1 MNHSSSDENIIN
13 HILSKSEKDYS
24 LEVSKRKT
32 YIAILVKH
40 WGNFF
45 FIQNEIE
52 YSLFFD

>member
-24 LEVSKRKT
+24 LEVSKRN
-32 YIAILVKH
+32 IAILVKH

-45 FIQNEIE
+45 LIQNEIK